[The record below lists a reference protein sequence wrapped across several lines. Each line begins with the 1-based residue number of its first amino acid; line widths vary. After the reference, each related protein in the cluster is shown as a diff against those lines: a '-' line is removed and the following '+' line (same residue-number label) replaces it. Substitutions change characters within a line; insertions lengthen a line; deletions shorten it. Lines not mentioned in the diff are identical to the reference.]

1 MNIERTRI
9 HFLSDVFA
17 SAAVLGVTYLQLELE
32 GTLNRRSTS
41 GTLNTPSSL
50 YNKSLLL
57 RGEGGEPQRWN
68 RFPLTSW
75 SLYNYGKQMK

>member
-9 HFLSDVFA
+9 HFLRDVFA
-17 SAAVLGVTYLQLELE
+17 SAAVLGFTYLQLEQE

-41 GTLNTPSSL
+41 GTLNTSSSL

-57 RGEGGEPQRWN
+57 RGEGWGATVEVEQISS
-68 RFPLTSW
+68 FF
-75 SLYNYGKQMK
+75 QEFI